1 MLSLKSNYFRTRDE
15 LCDFVNNNE
24 TVITV
29 VQIVASSTGFTLFYK
44 EEE

>member
-1 MLSLKSNYFRTRDE
+1 MLSLKSNYFHTRDE

-24 TVITV
+24 NVITV

-44 EEE
+44 EGE

>member
-1 MLSLKSNYFRTRDE
+1 MMSLKSNYFHTRDE

-29 VQIVASSTGFTLFYK
+29 VQIIAQVLLSSIK
-44 EEE
+44 RANNA

>member
-1 MLSLKSNYFRTRDE
+1 MLSLKSNYFHTRDE

-24 TVITV
+24 TEITV
-29 VQIVASSTGFTLFYK
+29 IQIVANSTGFTLFYK